1 MEHQEIINF
10 LDIPNT
16 PNQPSKFRT
25 RNWVEVNYE
34 LRGTCNIDG
43 QIRFK
48 CQCYGQ
54 IYTIIVMHI

>member
-25 RNWVEVNYE
+25 RYWVEVKYE

-48 CQCYGQ
+48 CQS
-54 IYTIIVMHI
+54 